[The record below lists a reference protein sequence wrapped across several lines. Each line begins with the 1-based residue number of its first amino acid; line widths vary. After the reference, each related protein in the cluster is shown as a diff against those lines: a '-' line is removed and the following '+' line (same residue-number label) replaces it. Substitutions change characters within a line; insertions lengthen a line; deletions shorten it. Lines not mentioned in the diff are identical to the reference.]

1 MGNGKGGEN
10 IKVLNT
16 VSHCILTGVAIPYWG
31 SGKMIKIKDGE
42 ARPGGGC
49 MCEPRSDILP
59 NWNDIRTKFG
69 YTMLGDIT

>member
-1 MGNGKGGEN
+1 MICSGGGGGER
-10 IKVLNT
+10 V
-16 VSHCILTGVAIPYWG
+16 
-31 SGKMIKIKDGE
+31 GKMIKIKK
-42 ARPGGGC
+42 RRVQGGC